1 MMQPV
6 HFVVNGTAHDLLVP
20 PLETLLET
28 LRTRL
33 RLSGTKEGCST
44 GYCGACT
51 VLLDGSAVNA
61 CLLLTVDAD
70 RHGITTIEGLADGG
84 ELDAVQAAFVANSG
98 LQCGFCTPGM
108 ILSVSALLA
117 AQADPSDDAIRAAI
131 AGNICRCT
139 GYQSIVASVRDAS
152 QRLRSAGKSR
162 AASSLRP
169 AIRSRA

>member
-1 MMQPV
+1 MQPV
-6 HFVVNGTAHDLLVP
+6 HCVVNGEARDLLVH

-33 RLSGTKEGCST
+33 QMPGTKEGCGT

-51 VLLDGSAVNA
+51 VLLDGNPVNA

-70 RHGITTIEGLADGG
+70 RRAVTTIEGLARDGV
-84 ELDAVQAAFVANSG
+84 LDAVQAAFVANSG

-108 ILSVSALLA
+108 ILSTSALLA
-117 AQADPSDDAIRAAI
+117 ADREPSEAAIRAGI
-131 AGNICRCT
+131 SGNICRCT
-139 GYQSIVASVRDAS
+139 GYQSIVASVRDAAK
-152 QRLRSAGKSR
+152 RIHAAGDAHDTSR
-162 AASSLRP
+162 ARP